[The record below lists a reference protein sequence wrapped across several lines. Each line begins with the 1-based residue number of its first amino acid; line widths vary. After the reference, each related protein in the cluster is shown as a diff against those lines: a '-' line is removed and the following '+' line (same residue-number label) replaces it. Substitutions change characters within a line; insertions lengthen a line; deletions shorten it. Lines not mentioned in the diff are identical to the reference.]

1 MRQQYHI
8 RHVGA
13 DTHVWDVNR
22 LLRQYTAL
30 PVIAIALQHIAE
42 VEQAYWFADTH
53 PTTAEIIEHMRLVE
67 AADLAYPILIDAEG
81 KLMDGMH
88 RVAQARQFG
97 FGASA
102 VGCNGSG
109 AGRHVARGLVGAG
122 AEEVVLHLALEVF
135 ARPLVGPV
143 QAVLVHQHGLVA
155 SHCCQASL
163 LTLSQMRLPSSPG

>member
-22 LLRQYTAL
+22 LLRQNTAL
-30 PVIAIALQHIAE
+30 PVISIALQHIAE

-53 PTTAEIIEHMRLVE
+53 PTIAEIIEHMRLVE

-88 RVAQARQFG
+88 RVAKAL
-97 FGASA
+97 
-102 VGCNGSG
+102 
-109 AGRHVARGLVGAG
+109 LVGHTHIHAQQLPHTP
-122 AEEVVLHLALEVF
+122 APDFINVDVDSLPYEDS
-135 ARPLVGPV
+135 PIS
-143 QAVLVHQHGLVA
+143 GL
-155 SHCCQASL
+155 
-163 LTLSQMRLPSSPG
+163 

>member
-8 RHVGA
+8 RQVGA

-22 LLRQYTAL
+22 LLRQNTAL
-30 PVIAIALQHIAE
+30 PVISIALQHIAE

-88 RVAQARQFG
+88 R
-97 FGASA
+97 A
-102 VGCNGSG
+102 VK
-109 AGRHVARGLVGAG
+109 RLVQGQQDI
-122 AEEVVLHLALEVF
+122 LALQLPTTPAPDF
-135 ARPLVGPV
+135 IG
-143 QAVLVHQHGLVA
+143 VA
-155 SHCCQASL
+155 ADD
-163 LTLSQMRLPSSPG
+163 LPYED